1 MFAATGMNTT
11 GCCNEYDR
19 TKDSFFLFFFGY
31 KGMAMRRTAV
41 TLACVSS
48 AAAFSALPS
57 MHLRGPKSAVVTD
70 ACALDRYGTHF
81 LEKSLNP
88 PD

>member
-1 MFAATGMNTT
+1 
-11 GCCNEYDR
+11 
-19 TKDSFFLFFFGY
+19 
-31 KGMAMRRTAV
+31 MRRIAV

-57 MHLRGPKSAVVTD
+57 MHLRAPKSAVVTD
-70 ACALDRYGTHF
+70 ACALDRCATHF
-81 LEKSLNP
+81 LEKSFNP